1 MLIPIDGTQVSVQ
14 AAGVV
19 DLDSSVLFMA
29 ALFLAFFFL
38 YHRIFVKGLVDMFD
52 KRHALTAGAREA
64 AERAVKDAQAKIS
77 EYDTQIG
84 DVRRRAVDETKRLRS
99 EAETRERART
109 EAARAAAAKQV
120 ESGLV
125 ELNSAA
131 SQARVELDRSAREI
145 GERIATKI
153 LGGAA

>member
-1 MLIPIDGTQVSVQ
+1 MLLPIDGTLVPVQ

-29 ALFLAFFFL
+29 GLFLAFFFL

-84 DVRRRAVDETKRLRS
+84 EVRRRAVEETKRLRS
-99 EAETRERART
+99 EAEARERT
-109 EAARAAAAKQV
+109 QVEAAKAAAATQV
-120 ESGLV
+120 DTGLAELASG
-125 ELNSAA
+125 A
-131 SQARVELDRSAREI
+131 QRARGELDTAARRI
-145 GERIATKI
+145 GEQIATKV
-153 LGGAA
+153 LGGAQ